1 MNAPAITVA
10 ELRERA
16 ARNHDFFLLDV
27 RTLPEYVAGRL
38 AFSDALLPYDL
49 INLHL
54 DRLPTH
60 KQVPIYCF
68 CRSGRRSDLATLFL
82 RSLGYVNAFNVAGGI
97 IAWVDKG
104 YDIVS
109 GPIDENRL

>member
-16 ARNHDFFLLDV
+16 ARVHDFFLLDV
-27 RTLPEYVAGRL
+27 RTLPEYLAGRL

-49 INLHL
+49 INFHL
-54 DRLPTH
+54 DMLPSD

-82 RSLGYVNAFNVAGGI
+82 RSLGYVNAYNVAGGI
-97 IAWVDKG
+97 VAWAAEG
-104 YDIVS
+104 YEVES
-109 GPIDENRL
+109 GPVE